1 MSYKNTYFRNFA
13 RTTLVLFMM
22 NTMAPTLQFAFAD
35 STQYYVDATNGLDT
49 NDGLSP
55 GQAWQTLSKVNG
67 TTLLQGDTVSL
78 LCGDTW
84 AEPLT
89 LNSTNGG
96 VGLPITINGYSGCT
110 SSNKPQIDSISMNT
124 SSEIVING
132 IEISTPTIGNSV
144 DMNASNSITFTNNTF
159 SNGSGVCMNIT
170 NSTAMS
176 VNGNTFSGC
185 EYAMNVNASE

>member
-55 GQAWQTLSKVNG
+55 GQAWQTLAKVNG

-78 LCGDTW
+78 LCGETW
-84 AEPLT
+84 TESLT

-110 SSNKPQIDSISMNT
+110 SVNKPKIDSISMNA
-124 SSEIVING
+124 SSEIVVNG
-132 IEISTPTIGNSV
+132 IDVSTPTIGNSI
-144 DMNASNSITFTNNTF
+144 DMNASSSVTFMNNTV

-176 VNGNTFSGC
+176 VNGNIFSGC
-185 EYAMNVNASE
+185 EYGMNVNTSE